1 MERLDAPAERS
12 GRSSRSFPTKR
23 RRLPRRRALV
33 AAAFVPAALG
43 LLALILTVGAVQ
55 TVGAAILPGC
65 PGFRAAVLKVRIHL
79 PPAESPR
86 TIGFLPHMTPSAA
99 CIAPGVRGACGSR
112 SFAHVTQFTKG
123 AAASLARISAR
134 SERRYPGDQLGW
146 RN

>member
-65 PGFRAAVLKVRIHL
+65 LGFRAAVLKVRIHL
-79 PPAESPR
+79 PPRDSPCLAGYSPPTSKSR
-86 TIGFLPHMTPSAA
+86 AFPA
-99 CIAPGVRGACGSR
+99 GVRGGAGSAVGRDGCGAVIR
-112 SFAHVTQFTKG
+112 RRR
-123 AAASLARISAR
+123 AAISLAGRIPVPQR
-134 SERRYPGDQLGW
+134 G
-146 RN
+146 